1 MQVPVIYHIA
11 DQNHWEQAQS
21 NRLYVHPSLH
31 SDGFIHCS
39 SEDQL
44 EKTAN
49 LYFSSENDILILYID
64 TGKLHADVKYEEASR
79 GGDFPHIY
87 GPVNIEC
94 VIRTKKVKRR
104 ADGKYKV
111 KV

>member
-1 MQVPVIYHIA
+1 MSLIYHIA
-11 DQNHWEQAQS
+11 DQNHWELAQS

-31 SDGFIHCS
+31 SEGFIHCS
-39 SEDQL
+39 DDKEL

-49 LYFSSENDILILYID
+49 LYFSSEPDILILYID
-64 TGKLHADVKYEEASR
+64 TAKLQSEVKYEASSR
-79 GGDFPHIY
+79 GPEFPHIY
-87 GPVNIEC
+87 GPINIEC
-94 VIRTKKVKRR
+94 VVKTKKVKRR